1 MRKIR
6 EVLRLTAAG
15 VTGRQ
20 VALSVGVARS
30 TVGDCL
36 RRAAD
41 AGLSWPLPDGLDEA
55 ELERRVYPPAPP
67 RSDTPAVP
75 DWAKLH
81 AELARKG
88 VTLFLLWREY
98 KAQQADGYPYSRF
111 CDLYRAWAG
120 TQDAVLRR
128 VYAPGDKLFV
138 DYAGQT
144 AEIVD
149 RHTGE
154 VRIAQIFV
162 AVLGHSSYTYAEATW
177 TQSAADWIES
187 HVRTLDFLGGAPA
200 VIVPDNLR

>member
-55 ELERRVYPPAPP
+55 ELERRVYPSAPP
-67 RSDTPAVP
+67 RADTPVVP
-75 DWAKLH
+75 DWSQIH
-81 AELARKG
+81 AELPRKG

-98 KAQQADGYPYSRF
+98 KAQQADGYQYSRF

-128 VYAPGDKLFV
+128 VHACRSSRPSRNPRCV
-138 DYAGQT
+138 RC
-144 AEIVD
+144 
-149 RHTGE
+149 RHSGMSTQRG
-154 VRIAQIFV
+154 RKPRSTSTITSRSSIA
-162 AVLGHSSYTYAEATW
+162 TTRC
-177 TQSAADWIES
+177 
-187 HVRTLDFLGGAPA
+187 RTP
-200 VIVPDNLR
+200 